1 VSVIIPAYNRA
12 EMLRRA
18 LASVFSQEPALP
30 DEVIVVDD
38 GSDDD
43 TAGVA
48 AEMGARVVRHPRN
61 LGLSAARNSGLRV
74 ARHSWVAL
82 LDSDDEWLPDHLAE
96 LWKLRGEHVLVTG
109 SALHCGEDPAADR
122 YAGPLSRDPVVLRS
136 GDRLVYPS
144 NIIPVSA
151 SMFRRELALEV
162 GGFRPYRG
170 VVEDFDMWLRL
181 LERGT
186 AVCSPHVSVIYH
198 VHAAQMSS
206 QDTRT
211 MQLAHADAARAH
223 LERAGGS
230 RVPLERS
237 HAVAAWDNLGDAWAA
252 GEYRRAARWGAYI
265 AARPQRIIGL
275 VGILAKRYRV
285 RRRSAA
291 LRGAGVGRGGR
302 GLAL

>member
-18 LASVFSQEPALP
+18 LSSVFLQEPVLP

-48 AEMGARVVRHPRN
+48 AEMGARVVRHPTN

-74 ARHSWVAL
+74 ARHTWVAL
-82 LDSDDEWLPDHLAE
+82 LDSDDEWLSDHLAG

-122 YAGPLSRDPVVLRS
+122 FAGPLARGPVVLRS

-144 NIIPVSA
+144 NIVPVSA

-198 VHAAQMSS
+198 VHAAQMSR

-211 MQLAHADAARAH
+211 MQLAHADAAQAH

-237 HAVAAWDNLGDAWAA
+237 HAVFAWDNLGDAWTA

-265 AARPQRIIGL
+265 VARPQRIIGL
-275 VGILAKRYRV
+275 VGVLAKRYLV